1 LTLRANP
8 RVLIYGRHS
17 TLLETRAQILQ
28 RAGYKTSAVL
38 ELAAAEKV
46 LAQEPV
52 DLSILCHTLTPSL
65 REQALARARAL
76 QPAIRVLILSAHR
89 SGTPLLETETVFHI
103 CDGPRALIAKVD
115 TVLGRPISPL
125 TLE

>member
-1 LTLRANP
+1 MRGNP
-8 RVLIYGRHS
+8 RVLIFGRHS
-17 TLLETRAQILQ
+17 TLLETRAQLLQ
-28 RAGYKTSAVL
+28 RAGYKTFAVL
-38 ELAAAEKV
+38 GLAAAEEV
-46 LAQEPV
+46 LAQEPF

-65 REQALARARAL
+65 REQALARAREL
-76 QPAIRVLILSAHR
+76 QPAIRVLILSTDESTTAWPEPE
-89 SGTPLLETETVFHI
+89 SVFHI